1 MNQQISDFEK
11 SRVALEKLLNRSKAQ
26 LTKKVSQLS
35 KKKAKHSAAAKTA
48 RSKKGPLVADI
59 AKKPTAAKKN
69 RLKKIEDTIRVSS
82 AESKTVNIELQA
94 TKAEFKELKTALTHY
109 KAGFTAFDKAVKA
122 SDKAVLRKATKKAP
136 KRRVKRKAAAKK

>member
-122 SDKAVLRKATKKAP
+122 SDKAALRKATKKAP